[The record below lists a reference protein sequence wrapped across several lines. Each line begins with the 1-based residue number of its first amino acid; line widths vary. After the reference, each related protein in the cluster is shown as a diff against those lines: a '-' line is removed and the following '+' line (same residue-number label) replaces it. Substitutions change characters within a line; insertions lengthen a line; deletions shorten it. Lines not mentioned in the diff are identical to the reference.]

1 MVSLQGLFSVGAT
14 VCLLVNLPDV
24 VKGSSG
30 PRWLSEPPTWLL
42 FSNWTGATMRCS
54 ADGDP
59 RPHAWWVSAT
69 DGLNASALPAATS
82 RPQLLTVHEGT
93 LTFLPFRE
101 HQFRAEVHRGSF
113 RCRARNARGSV
124 LSTAVNVNAVVAQD
138 WELRMWS
145 APGSVPRGSA
155 LLLRCPVPSHVSHHV
170 IVTAWEE
177 EHNSPALITPRSSND
192 QYVMTSS
199 GDLYVRSL
207 AQAARFRCHT
217 EDVLTRRNRTSA
229 NYAHYHATEPAGSQI
244 PSITFHSG
252 HVTVEQGRPTDLVC
266 LAQGWPP
273 PKYKWYRK
281 QGQRLVP
288 LPTSTTPTALDGVLH
303 WSGGTQPEHEGQYV
317 CVVTNTMGDAKA
329 TLQLSVIGELTVS
342 IRPRL
347 VRAEAGDPVSF
358 QCNASS
364 AEASLEWRLNGSP
377 LPLGFQR
384 LERGFVRVAAVARHQ
399 GGMLQCFAA
408 SRDGRRAAQATAELV
423 VGERA
428 PRMERTYSTSSSS
441 LNPKSPA
448 SLGCRAS
455 GDPAPSITWTLDG
468 AWPVSGGGPRLRL
481 WSTSDSATGDAV
493 SFLNWTSVE
502 TSDSGHYQCV
512 ASNVA
517 GRAAH
522 AFRLDVRGPLFTRP
536 AYNATALEGHSLA
549 LQCPFGGYPYDKI
562 SWFKDGS
569 ELPVNQRQTVF
580 SNGTLL
586 LETLTKTKEQGE
598 YTCVVESLDGT
609 SVQQLIRVIVRTGPQ
624 ITPFRWL
631 DELQEGMR
639 AGLSCFVHAG
649 EQPIVIEWLKN
660 GAPLARPVRQDGF
673 VSTLSLE
680 SLSSQDN
687 GNYTCRVSNA
697 WATATYS
704 AVLRVKV
711 APSWLSEP
719 RDVVAVTGH
728 SVVVD
733 CQADG
738 EPPPHIRWKTA
749 SGRDG
754 GPYRALVSSSR
765 VHVLVNGSLSV
776 RSLETGDAGLYL
788 CEASNGVGAELSKV
802 VRLTVRSSP
811 RLSPKESTTTAK
823 RASAVHLQCEPHG
836 DTPMR
841 FWWLKDGVPIAAI
854 GDHRYSQV
862 EHADA
867 NKARSTLTITDIQK
881 SDNALFTCHASNDF
895 GEDTININVV
905 VQDVPGIPDSLQ
917 ASEASSRFV
926 RLAWTEPFSGNMP
939 ITQYLLR
946 WTNKEG
952 TWEDSVSVS
961 GTETK
966 VTVRG
971 LEPSAS
977 YLFTVRAENAIG
989 PGAYT
994 SPLEVHTDDEPPRNA
1009 PSNIHLTPIDSRS
1022 IAVKFEHPSSPSP
1035 PGSSRSSDG
1044 GGGRV
1049 DGYYVAYRRQG
1060 SSEPLRYHTLH
1071 EREGVLSGL
1080 DKDTRYE
1087 VIVQA
1092 YNAKGP
1098 GPPSGTHV
1106 VRTLAADPP
1115 PPPTYRVVGT
1125 SARAISL
1132 AWERPVIP
1140 FDDPPIRSYYVSW
1153 RLEGDEHPWREQ
1165 SLGSDRTSFALSGL
1179 ACGTR
1184 HQLRM
1189 RSASDVGRGPEGNV
1203 VTASTEGNRP
1213 VLQQPDRLVASN
1225 SSAAWLH
1232 PEAWWHG
1239 GCPISHF
1246 TVHYRRSAETDWTL
1260 ATSHLPY
1267 RRDEPLVLSGLE
1279 SGSWYV
1285 LLMVAHND
1293 AGSTTAQVNFAT
1305 LTPDGDVPSHKPHLL
1320 DAKMASFYRHLTVT
1334 LPIGSSVLVL
1344 VVVLA
1349 VLWCVMRRHA
1359 DDATG
1364 AQSTPQGSVCGERY
1378 KSEVLSSAEPTYCG
1392 GGSSRGSSAYAVPHR
1407 VYDVPYAQKRPVEQI
1422 AIQSRKSQSATG
1434 LSRDGSQLFYV
1445 SSKSKVFDEDEM
1457 HRL

>member
-1 MVSLQGLFSVGAT
+1 MKRALKRPSHRNPGTRAA
-14 VCLLVNLPDV
+14 VCLLANIADV

-30 PRWLSEPPTWLL
+30 PRWLSEPPARLL
-42 FSNWTGATMRCS
+42 FSNWTGATVRCS
-54 ADGDP
+54 AEGEP
-59 RPHAWWVSAT
+59 RPDVWWVSAV
-69 DGLNASALPAATS
+69 DGLNASALSAAAS

-93 LTFLPFRE
+93 LTFMPFRA
-101 HQFRAEVHRGSF
+101 HQFREELHRGSF
-113 RCRARNARGSV
+113 RCRARNARGTV
-124 LSTAVNVNAVVAQD
+124 LSTVVHVNAVVAQD

-155 LLLRCPVPSHVSHHV
+155 LLVRCPVPSHVSHHV

-177 EHNSPALITPRSSND
+177 EHHGPALITPRSSTD
-192 QYVMTSS
+192 RYVMTSS

-207 AQAARFRCHT
+207 TQAARFRCHT
-217 EDVLTRRNRTSA
+217 DDVLTRRNRTST
-229 NYAHYHATEPAGSQI
+229 NYAHYHVTEPAGSEI

-252 HVTVEQGRPTDLVC
+252 HVTVEQGHPADLVC

-281 QGQRLVP
+281 QGQRLMP
-288 LPTSTTPTALDGVLH
+288 LPPSTTPTALDGVLH
-303 WSGGTQPEHEGQYV
+303 WSGGVQPEHDGQYV
-317 CVVTNTMGDAKA
+317 CVAANSMGDAKA
-329 TLQLSVIGELTVS
+329 TLTLSVIGELSLS

-347 VRAEAGDPVSF
+347 VRAEAGDSVSF

-364 AEASLEWRLNGSP
+364 SEASLEWRLNGSP

-384 LERGFVRVAAVARHQ
+384 LERG
-399 GGMLQCFAA
+399 
-408 SRDGRRAAQATAELV
+408 DGRRAAQATAELV

-428 PRMERTYSTSSSS
+428 PRMERTYGTTGI

-468 AWPVSGGGPRLRL
+468 AWPVMGGGPRLRL

-502 TSDSGHYQCV
+502 TSDSGYYQCV

-517 GRAAH
+517 GRAEH
-522 AFRLDVRGPLFTRP
+522 VFRLDVRGPLFMRP
-536 AYNATALEGHSLA
+536 AYNATALEGHFLA

-562 SWFKDGS
+562 SWFKGMRS
-569 ELPVNQRQTVF
+569 IALRIMPRNKATTPV
-580 SNGTLL
+580 SW
-586 LETLTKTKEQGE
+586 KI
-598 YTCVVESLDGT
+598 LDGT
-609 SVQQLIRVIVRTGPQ
+609 SVEQLVRVIVRTGPQ

-631 DELQEGMR
+631 DDVQEGMR

-649 EQPIVIEWLKN
+649 EKPIVIEWLKD
-660 GAPLARPVRQDGF
+660 GAPILQP
-673 VSTLSLE
+673 
-680 SLSSQDN
+680 DN
-687 GNYTCRVSNA
+687 GNYTCRASNA

-711 APSWLSEP
+711 APSWRSEP

-738 EPPPHIRWKTA
+738 EPPPPHIRWKKA
-749 SGRDG
+749 SGRDS
-754 GPYRALVSSSR
+754 GPYRALVSTSR

-811 RLSPKESTTTAK
+811 RLSPKESTTSAK
-823 RASAVHLQCEPHG
+823 RASTVHLQCEPTG

-862 EHADA
+862 EHVEASS
-867 NKARSTLTITDIQK
+867 ARSTLTIADTQK

-895 GEDTININVV
+895 GEDTTNINL
-905 VQDVPGIPDSLQ
+905 DCSSLQ
-917 ASEASSRFV
+917 VTEASSRFV
-926 RLAWTEPFSGNMP
+926 RLAWTEPFNGNMP

-946 WTNKEG
+946 WINKEG
-952 TWEDSVSVS
+952 TWEDSVTVS

-971 LEPSAS
+971 LEPSSS
-977 YLFTVRAENAIG
+977 YLFTVRAENALG

-1009 PSNIHLTPIDSRS
+1009 PSNVHLTPIDSRS

-1035 PGSSRSSDG
+1035 PGSSSKSGD
-1044 GGGRV
+1044 GRV

-1060 SSEPLRYHTLH
+1060 TSEPLRYHTLH

-1087 VIVQA
+1087 VLVQA

-1098 GPPSGTHV
+1098 GPP
-1106 VRTLAADPP
+1106 
-1115 PPPTYRVVGT
+1115 VGHSR
-1125 SARAISL
+1125 SA
-1132 AWERPVIP
+1132 
-1140 FDDPPIRSYYVSW
+1140 
-1153 RLEGDEHPWREQ
+1153 H
-1165 SLGSDRTSFALSGL
+1165 LSG
-1179 ACGTR
+1179 R
-1184 HQLRM
+1184 
-1189 RSASDVGRGPEGNV
+1189 
-1203 VTASTEGNRP
+1203 
-1213 VLQQPDRLVASN
+1213 
-1225 SSAAWLH
+1225 
-1232 PEAWWHG
+1232 
-1239 GCPISHF
+1239 
-1246 TVHYRRSAETDWTL
+1246 
-1260 ATSHLPY
+1260 
-1267 RRDEPLVLSGLE
+1267 
-1279 SGSWYV
+1279 
-1285 LLMVAHND
+1285 
-1293 AGSTTAQVNFAT
+1293 
-1305 LTPDGDVPSHKPHLL
+1305 
-1320 DAKMASFYRHLTVT
+1320 
-1334 LPIGSSVLVL
+1334 
-1344 VVVLA
+1344 
-1349 VLWCVMRRHA
+1349 
-1359 DDATG
+1359 
-1364 AQSTPQGSVCGERY
+1364 
-1378 KSEVLSSAEPTYCG
+1378 
-1392 GGSSRGSSAYAVPHR
+1392 
-1407 VYDVPYAQKRPVEQI
+1407 
-1422 AIQSRKSQSATG
+1422 
-1434 LSRDGSQLFYV
+1434 
-1445 SSKSKVFDEDEM
+1445 
-1457 HRL
+1457 

>member
-1 MVSLQGLFSVGAT
+1 MVSSLQGLFSIGAA
-14 VCLLVNLPDV
+14 VCLLVNLADV

-30 PRWLSEPPTWLL
+30 PRWLSEPPARLL
-42 FSNWTGATMRCS
+42 FSNWTGATVRCS
-54 ADGDP
+54 AEGDP
-59 RPHAWWVSAT
+59 RPNVWWVSAV
-69 DGLNASALPAATS
+69 DGLNASALSAATS

-93 LTFLPFRE
+93 LTFMPFRA
-101 HQFRAEVHRGSF
+101 HQFREEVHRGSF
-113 RCRARNARGSV
+113 RCRARNARGTV
-124 LSTAVNVNAVVAQD
+124 LSTAVHVNAVVAQD

-155 LLLRCPVPSHVSHHV
+155 LLVRCPVPSHVSHHV

-177 EHNSPALITPRSSND
+177 EHLSPALITPRSPTD
-192 QYVMTSS
+192 RYVMLSS
-199 GDLYVRSL
+199 GDLYVRSMT
-207 AQAARFRCHT
+207 QAARFRCHT
-217 EDVLTRRNRTSA
+217 DDVLTRRNRTSA
-229 NYAHYHATEPAGSQI
+229 NYAHYHVTEPPGSEI

-281 QGQRLVP
+281 QGQRLMP
-288 LPTSTTPTALDGVLH
+288 LPPSTTPTALDGVLH
-303 WSGGTQPEHEGQYV
+303 WSGGVLPEHDGQYV
-317 CVVTNTMGDAKA
+317 CVAANSMGDAKA
-329 TLQLSVIGELTVS
+329 TLTLSVIGELSIS

-347 VRAEAGDPVSF
+347 VRAEAGDSVSF

-364 AEASLEWRLNGSP
+364 SEASLEWRLNGSP

-384 LERGFVRVAAVARHQ
+384 LERGFVRIAAVARHQ
-399 GGMLQCFAA
+399 GGMLQCFAT
-408 SRDGRRAAQATAELV
+408 SRDGRRAAQDTAELV

-428 PRMERTYSTSSSS
+428 PRMERTYGTTGI
-441 LNPKSPA
+441 LNAKIPA
-448 SLGCRAS
+448 SLGCRSS

-468 AWPVSGGGPRLRL
+468 AWPVVGGGPRLRL
-481 WSTSDSATGDAV
+481 WSTIDSATGDAV

-502 TSDSGHYQCV
+502 TSDSGHYQCL

-517 GRAAH
+517 GRAEH
-522 AFRLDVRGPLFTRP
+522 VFRLDVRGPLFMRP

-580 SNGTLL
+580 TNGTLL
-586 LETLTKTKEQGE
+586 LETLTKAKEHGD
-598 YTCVVESLDGT
+598 YTCVVENLDGT
-609 SVQQLIRVIVRTGPQ
+609 SVEQLVRVIVRTGPQ

-631 DELQEGMR
+631 DDVQEGMR

-649 EQPIVIEWLKN
+649 EKPIVIEWLKD
-660 GAPLARPVRQDGF
+660 GAPILKPVRQDGF

-687 GNYTCRVSNA
+687 GNYTCRASNA
-697 WATATYS
+697 WAVATYS

-711 APSWLSEP
+711 APTWRSEP

-738 EPPPHIRWKTA
+738 EPPPHIRWKKA
-749 SGRDG
+749 SGRDS
-754 GPYRALVSSSR
+754 GPYRALVSTSR

-811 RLSPKESTTTAK
+811 RLSPKESTTSAK
-823 RASAVHLQCEPHG
+823 RASTVHLQCEPTG

-862 EHADA
+862 EHAEA
-867 NKARSTLTITDIQK
+867 SNARSTLTVRDTQK

-895 GEDTININVV
+895 GEDTTNINLV
-905 VQDVPGIPDSLQ
+905 VQDVPGIPDNLQ
-917 ASEASSRFV
+917 VTEASSRFV
-926 RLAWTEPFSGNMP
+926 RLAWTEPFNGNMP

-946 WTNKEG
+946 WINKEG
-952 TWEDSVSVS
+952 TWEDSVTVS

-971 LEPSAS
+971 LEPSSS
-977 YLFTVRAENAIG
+977 YLFTVRAENALG
-989 PGAYT
+989 PGDYT
-994 SPLEVHTDDEPPRNA
+994 SALEVHTDDEPPRSA
-1009 PSNIHLTPIDSRS
+1009 PSNVHLTPIDSRS

-1035 PGSSRSSDG
+1035 PGSSSKSGD
-1044 GGGRV
+1044 GRV

-1060 SSEPLRYHTLH
+1060 TSEPLRYHTLY
-1071 EREGVLSGL
+1071 EREGVLSDL

-1087 VIVQA
+1087 VLVQA
-1092 YNAKGP
+1092 FNAKGP

-1125 SARAISL
+1125 SARTVSL
-1132 AWERPVIP
+1132 AWERPAIP
-1140 FDDPPIRSYYVSW
+1140 FDDPPIRNYYVSW
-1153 RLEGDEHPWREQ
+1153 RLEGDEHSWREQ
-1165 SLGSDRTSFALSGL
+1165 SVGGDRTSFSLSGL

-1246 TVHYRRSAETDWTL
+1246 TVHYRRSTETDWTL
-1260 ATSHLPY
+1260 VSSHLPY
-1267 RRDEPLVLSGLE
+1267 RLDEPLVLSDLQ

-1305 LTPDGDVPSHKPHLL
+1305 LTPDGDVPSHKPQLL

-1349 VLWCVMRRHA
+1349 VLWCVMRRHT
-1359 DDATG
+1359 DDGTV

-1378 KSEVLSSAEPTYCG
+1378 KSEVLSTAEPTYCG

-1422 AIQSRKSQSATG
+1422 AIQSRKSKTSTG
-1434 LSRDGSQLFYV
+1434 MSRDGSQLFYV
-1445 SSKSKVFDEDEM
+1445 SSKSKVFEEDEM